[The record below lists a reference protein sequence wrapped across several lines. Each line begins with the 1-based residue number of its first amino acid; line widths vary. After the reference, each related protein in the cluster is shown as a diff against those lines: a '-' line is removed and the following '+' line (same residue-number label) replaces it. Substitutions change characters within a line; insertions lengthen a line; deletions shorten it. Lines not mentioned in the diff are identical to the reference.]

1 MGMIMA
7 DYITVITAVIMIL
20 ISIGALKTFHERKN
34 PDAFIWV
41 LVALFW
47 TITALSKS
55 L

>member
-1 MGMIMA
+1 MT
-7 DYITVITAVIMIL
+7 DYITIVTATIMIL
-20 ISIGALKTFHERKN
+20 ISIGALKTFHERRN

-47 TITALSKS
+47 TITALYKS